1 MESNKYSSLLRPF
14 PDPGPN
20 QPASILR
27 SQIALGV
34 EPLKRALESRT
45 GISQV
50 AIVGGYRRGKAHVH
64 SVTLLAAA
72 GDHELIMAA
81 LEESPLVSRVRRPE
95 PGRYLARLVVDL
107 ELEVRAVEPGGFGAA
122 LHHYTGNRA
131 HRSELQLLARE
142 AGLEIKAEGVFR
154 AGLRLAGESE
164 ASIYQALGLPFIPPE
179 LREGQG
185 EIEVARRGGLPRLI
199 ERSDL
204 RGDLHLHTA
213 ATDGSASL
221 RAMAEA
227 ARHHELSYIA
237 VTDHSQR
244 LQAINGLNERRLRE
258 QMAEI
263 DRLNQEFQDFRV
275 LKGIEVD
282 ILEDGR
288 LDLPDS
294 VLQDLDLVIG
304 SIHYRFSMPEAKQTA
319 RVLRAMDNRYFT
331 ILGHPGGRLLNERPP
346 LALDLERVLHHARDR
361 GCYLELDSQPQRL
374 ELEDSYCRLARELGV
389 KISIDS
395 DSHSPQG
402 FIHLDWGVA
411 QARRGWLEPGDVLNT
426 RHLDQLLPLLRAP
439 RG

>member
-1 MESNKYSSLLRPF
+1 MRSNNQPPLRPF
-14 PDPGPN
+14 PAPGNNRPIT
-20 QPASILR
+20 ILR

-34 EPLKRALESRT
+34 EPLRRTLESWP
-45 GISQV
+45 GIDQV
-50 AIVGGYRRGKAHVH
+50 AIVGGYRRGKAHGR
-64 SVTLLAAA
+64 SVVLLAAA
-72 GDHELIMAA
+72 VDHELVMAA
-81 LEESPLVSRVRRPE
+81 LEASPLVSRVWQPE
-95 PGRYLARLVVDL
+95 PRRYLARLVMDL
-107 ELEVRAVEPGGFGAA
+107 DLEVRVVGPDSFGAA
-122 LHHYTGNRA
+122 LHHHTGSKA
-131 HRSELQLLARE
+131 HRAEIQLLAQE
-142 AGLEIKAEGVFR
+142 AGLELDAEGVFR
-154 AGLRLAGESE
+154 AGIRLAGESE

-179 LREGQG
+179 LREGEG
-185 EIEVARRGGLPRLI
+185 EIEAARQGGLPRLI

-204 RGDLHLHTA
+204 RGDLHLHTT
-213 ATDGSASL
+213 ATDGTASL

-227 ARHHELSYIA
+227 ARHHGLSYIA

-244 LQAINGLNERRLRE
+244 LEVVNGLNERRLRE

-263 DRLNQEFQDFRV
+263 DRLNQEFGDFRV

-282 ILEDGR
+282 ILEDGQ

-294 VLQDLDLVIG
+294 VLRDLDLVIG
-304 SIHYRFSMPEAKQTA
+304 SIHYRFGMPEAKQTA

-346 LALDLERVLHHARDR
+346 LALDMERILHHARDR

-374 ELEDSYCRLARELGV
+374 ELEDRYCRLARELGV

-402 FIHLDWGVA
+402 LAHLDWGVA

-426 RHLDQLLPLLRAP
+426 RPLDQLLPLLWAP